1 MPETESKSEDAP
13 LPRAT
18 IARTRSWASWLWLV
32 PLAALV
38 VAGVLGWQ
46 AVRQR
51 GLAITIEFQEGA
63 GLRAGD
69 PISYR
74 GVHVGEVTRVR
85 LADGLERVVVE
96 AELDKSAAGLAVE
109 GTRFWI
115 VQPQISLSKISGLET
130 LLGPRYVAAAPGSG
144 AAMRDFVGRERSP
157 EDEEIE
163 HDGLRIVL
171 EAARAGS
178 LSVGAPVTYREIRV
192 GAITGVHLAPH
203 GRLVLVDAVI
213 APSHAR
219 LVRDNSVFWNT
230 SGASLDVGFTGV
242 TVRAESLSTI
252 VAGGIAF
259 ATPTKAGERVAN
271 GQHFALK
278 SDVDDDWLEWSPDLG
293 AAGVPGAAASP
304 AAP

>member
-1 MPETESKSEDAP
+1 V
-13 LPRAT
+13 
-18 IARTRSWASWLWLV
+18 LWLV

-38 VAGVLGWQ
+38 VAAVLAWQ
-46 AVRQR
+46 AVQQR
-51 GLAITIEFQEGA
+51 GIAVTIDFQDGA

-74 GVHVGEVTRVR
+74 GVHVGQVTRVR
-85 LADGLERVVVE
+85 LDEALQGVVVE

-130 LLGPRYVAAAPGSG
+130 LLGPRYIAVAPGEGG
-144 AAMRDFVGRERSP
+144 AMADFVGRERSP
-157 EDEEIE
+157 EEEEIE

-192 GAITGVHLAPH
+192 GAITGVRLAPN
-203 GRLVLVDAVI
+203 GQLVLVDAVI
-213 APSHAR
+213 APAHAH
-219 LVRDNSVFWNT
+219 LVRDNTVFFNT

-252 VAGGIAF
+252 VAGGVAF
-259 ATPTKAGERVAN
+259 ATPTKAGEPVAS
-271 GQHFALK
+271 GQHFALR
-278 SDVDDDWLEWSPDLG
+278 SQVDDDWLEWSPDLG
-293 AAGVPGAAASP
+293 AAEASGDSASP